1 MATTAPSTP
10 GRWLFGPV
18 PDLLFGCG
26 LLYVGLCITALFA
39 GPSLRAAQP
48 ALLFPAAVLL
58 LSMPHYGATLVRV
71 YEQRESR
78 RAYVFFSVWATAAVA
93 LAFVAGTRSTLVA
106 SALLTLYLTW
116 SPWHYTGQ
124 NYGLAVMFLG
134 RAGVALPPATKRLL
148 YASFLLSYALT
159 FLVMHSADGVVN
171 YGTDGGGPLVQF
183 AFVPLGIGEVW
194 LRGLVPLLAT
204 AYVVTLAAAFVRLSR
219 GNRAAD
225 LLPAAALALTQ
236 ALWFTLPFGMRFL
249 ALRTGIEPID
259 WSFRGYYLY
268 WIVLGHAVQYLWV
281 TAYYARKS
289 GQWTG
294 ALPYAGKTLAAGVAL
309 WTLPIVAFAPGRL
322 GDLGYHAGLGLLLA
336 SAINIHH
343 FILDGAIWKL
353 RSGRI
358 ASVLIRSRPE
368 DGAAAPERA
377 GRRWA
382 RTATWA
388 VATAGLFIA
397 VQVFVEEAFVY
408 PRALRERNY
417 EAAHSALDRLE
428 WYGRGN
434 FFLRKQTPR
443 E

>member
-1 MATTAPSTP
+1 MAATAPSAS
-10 GRWLFGPV
+10 GKWLFGPV

-26 LLYVGLCITALFA
+26 LLYVLLCGAALVA

-48 ALLFPAAVLL
+48 ALLFPALVLL

-71 YEQRESR
+71 YDQRESR
-78 RAYVFFSVWATAAVA
+78 RAYVFFSVWATLAVA

-106 SALLTLYLTW
+106 SAMLTIYLTW

-134 RAGVALPPATKRLL
+134 RAGVAPPPATKRLL

-159 FLVMHSADGVVN
+159 FLVMHSADGIPN
-171 YGTDGGGPLVQF
+171 YGTDGGGPLVKF
-183 AFVPLGIGEVW
+183 SFVPLGIGARW
-194 LRGLVPLLAT
+194 LGVLVPVLAS
-204 AYVVTLAAAFVRLSR
+204 AYVVTLGAAFVRLAR
-219 GNRAAD
+219 GSRAAD

-236 ALWFTLPFGMRFL
+236 ALWFTLPFGVRFL
-249 ALRTGIEPID
+249 ALRSGAEPID
-259 WSFRGYYLY
+259 WTFRGYYLY

-289 GQWTG
+289 GEWSG
-294 ALPYAGKTLAAGVAL
+294 ALPYAGKIVAAGVAL

-358 ASVLIRSRPE
+358 ASVLIRSQPESEASQVLAGRPWARAVSWT
-368 DGAAAPERA
+368 AAA
-377 GRRWA
+377 
-382 RTATWA
+382 
-388 VATAGLFIA
+388 AGLFVA
-397 VQVFVEEAFVY
+397 LQVFVEEAYLY
-408 PRALRERNY
+408 PRAMRAKDF
-417 EAAHSALDRLE
+417 EAAHAALDRLE

-434 FFLRKQTPR
+434 FVLRKQTPR